1 MSIVDDPEDC
11 LECGRPGLP
20 VAVLISSTAALCPDC
35 AARVGHH
42 LAEAWQIC
50 QLAGLPSLD
59 ALRIAL
65 TSSGG

>member
-20 VAVLISSTAALCPDC
+20 VAVLISSTAALCSDC
-35 AARVGHH
+35 AARIGYH

-59 ALRIAL
+59 ALRI
-65 TSSGG
+65 SVRPR

>member
-35 AARVGHH
+35 AARVGYH
-42 LAEAWQIC
+42 LAEAWQLAK
-50 QLAGLPSLD
+50 LAGLPSLD

-65 TSSGG
+65 RPR